1 MKTHEFIL
9 LNAKHQYTNNGIL
22 FDKCYIMTMWYIY
35 ICQWDII
42 TYLYKE
48 MATTRTTKNSSARCE
63 LAWKLYIPIHTVTY
77 RESDLIL

>member
-22 FDKCYIMTMWYIY
+22 FDKFYIMTMWYIY

-42 TYLYKE
+42 TYLD
-48 MATTRTTKNSSARCE
+48 KNSSARCE
-63 LAWKLYIPIHTVTY
+63 LAWKNYIPIHTVTFW
-77 RESDLIL
+77 ESDLIL